1 MERSPVWSLT
11 PLPALAVA
19 ALALAKLSVHLL
31 TNGQYGYHR
40 DELYYLARGNH
51 PAARYV
57 DFP

>member
-1 MERSPVWSLT
+1 LT

-40 DELYYLARGNH
+40 DEL
-51 PAARYV
+51 
-57 DFP
+57 